1 MAAQQGWTLVPA
13 KSTPAGFQGD
23 AVLGN
28 GRILLVVRK
37 QAPAAEVYALGPNGP
52 AARLRLGLQASEGNA
67 AARLEHVAVVENTR
81 TASCL
86 EVTYRTAQGAALVA
100 RLRVKKGE
108 VSVQAEPGNGAERLR
123 VESPARYAVLPDFF
137 AEEET
142 YRRRVEVGRR
152 RGVPQPSELC
162 PPYKHGASGR

>member
-1 MAAQQGWTLVPA
+1 MRLRLPGRALYLLVLALFAGISPATRAGPEASTGKNPQQNVAIWDTGKTSGEPLAVEAVAAQQGWALVPA

-67 AARLEHVAVVENTR
+67 AGRLEHVAVVENTR

-86 EVTYRTAQGAALVA
+86 ELTYRTAQGAALV
-100 RLRVKKGE
+100 
-108 VSVQAEPGNGAERLR
+108 
-123 VESPARYAVLPDFF
+123 
-137 AEEET
+137 
-142 YRRRVEVGRR
+142 
-152 RGVPQPSELC
+152 
-162 PPYKHGASGR
+162 